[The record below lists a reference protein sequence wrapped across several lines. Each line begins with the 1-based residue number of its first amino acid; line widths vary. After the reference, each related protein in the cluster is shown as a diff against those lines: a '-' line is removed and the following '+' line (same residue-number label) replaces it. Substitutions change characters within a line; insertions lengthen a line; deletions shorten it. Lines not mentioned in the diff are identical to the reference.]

1 MNGSDPAAGS
11 RRVKPEKVDPSFFSA
26 VRQRI
31 RPPDTMEAVQFFE
44 HDGVVMAIIVV
55 QGESGPERIEVL
67 GCPSCVSP
75 SSYRREGR
83 RVRIGEKLAPPLSS
97 IVEDDSRN
105 PVLDAF
111 VLCPTC
117 GRPIIDPMMIKQG
130 LIGVVRRD

>member
-1 MNGSDPAAGS
+1 MNLPDAAARS
-11 RRVKPEKVDPSFFSA
+11 RRVKPERVDPAFLAA
-26 VRQRI
+26 VSRRI
-31 RPPDTMEAVQFFE
+31 RPPDTMEIVQFFE
-44 HDGVVMAIIVV
+44 RDGVVMAFIAVP
-55 QGESGPERIEVL
+55 GESGPERIEVL
-67 GCPSCVSP
+67 GCLACISP

-117 GRPIIDPMMIKQG
+117 GRPIIDPMMVRQG
-130 LIGVVRRD
+130 LIGVVRRE

>member
-1 MNGSDPAAGS
+1 MSQNRS
-11 RRVKPEKVDPSFFSA
+11 RRIKVEMVAPSFVAA
-26 VRQRI
+26 VRERI
-31 RPPDTMEAVQFFE
+31 RPPDAIEGVQFFE
-44 HDGVVMAIIVV
+44 RDGVVMAIIVV
-55 QGESGPERIEVL
+55 PGESGPERIEVL

-111 VLCPTC
+111 VLCPDC
-117 GRPIIDPMMIKQG
+117 GRPIIDPMRIRQG